1 MGGIG
6 WSDLTVPWPW
16 TSARH
21 PALLIEE
28 DTEVSSVT
36 ANGPDI
42 KMVHYWVLPASPVM
56 QAELS
61 ADITSLKIRAV
72 SRGWGCCSPILQMWR
87 LI

>member
-1 MGGIG
+1 M
-6 WSDLTVPWPW
+6 PWPW

-42 KMVHYWVLPASPVM
+42 KMVPLLGASCIPVM

-61 ADITSLKIRAV
+61 ADITSLKD
-72 SRGWGCCSPILQMWR
+72 
-87 LI
+87 